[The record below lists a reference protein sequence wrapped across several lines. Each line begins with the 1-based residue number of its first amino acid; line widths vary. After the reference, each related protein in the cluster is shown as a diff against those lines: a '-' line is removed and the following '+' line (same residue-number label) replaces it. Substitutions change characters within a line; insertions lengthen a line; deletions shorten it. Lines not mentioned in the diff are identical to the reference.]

1 MTIVVVNNKNY
12 YTRHHER
19 RSRTTKRMPKIVK
32 WLQHIKVTHALAF
45 CVCSVDIPGP
55 PLAYVS
61 YPRDVTRTHN
71 MSSSCVTAR
80 QHQLGALAI
89 LHLVEANVA
98 LTCAC
103 SSFLLL
109 LLALAL
115 PCSLFIRLK
124 VRVRARVT
132 YVFLFGLSGIGSK
145 DFPPWNSLKSVNRDF
160 RGRDF
165 PPEFFFPSPG
175 RGRTELILPGTS

>member
-1 MTIVVVNNKNY
+1 
-12 YTRHHER
+12 
-19 RSRTTKRMPKIVK
+19 MPKIVK
-32 WLQHIKVTHALAF
+32 WLQHIKGTHALAF

-89 LHLVEANVA
+89 LHFVEANVA

-103 SSFLLL
+103 SSFPLLL
-109 LLALAL
+109 TLAL
-115 PCSLFIRLK
+115 PCSLLLGYGLGLGLP
-124 VRVRARVT
+124 
-132 YVFLFGLSGIGSK
+132 YVFIFGEGRISRRG
-145 DFPPWNSLKSVNRDF
+145 NRF
-160 RGRDF
+160 RLRF
-165 PPEFFFPSPG
+165 PPEIFTGISLFFI
-175 RGRTELILPGTS
+175 RTDLSYPVPGTVIG